1 MASNTKNENENENV
15 EKHKTITFEGRE
27 IHYREEGREHRD
39 TVVLLHGF
47 LQNLAVWSS
56 YTLTYMHSMH
66 VVAIDLPG
74 HGYSA
79 TYSDVHTMDF
89 MANAVK
95 TVLDKIGVEQCVIV
109 GHSMGGYV
117 ALAFADRY
125 RYMLKGLALINSHA
139 MADDENKRRL
149 RDEVCH
155 QASQNRAGYIVDFI
169 TNLFY
174 DKNRQYLCG
183 EIKELRDQSLETT
196 LTGIVAAQRGMKVR
210 TSRIGVLAALTCPV
224 LFVYGKKDER
234 IDMEIGLSQAM
245 LPTKSEVLMLD
256 GVAHMSF
263 LEERE
268 YVKRR
273 LGDFVHQCY
282 TN

>member
-1 MASNTKNENENENV
+1 M
-15 EKHKTITFEGRE
+15 EKHKTIHFEGHE
-27 IHYREEGREHRD
+27 IHYREEGREHKE
-39 TVVLLHGF
+39 TIVLLHGF
-47 LQNLAVWSS
+47 LQSLAVWSS
-56 YTLTYMHSMH
+56 YTLTYMREMH

-95 TVLDKIGVEQCVIV
+95 AVLDELEVEQCVMV
-109 GHSMGGYV
+109 GHSLGGYV

-149 RDEVCH
+149 RDEVCR
-155 QASQNRAGYIVDFI
+155 QVYQNRAGFIVDFI

-174 DKNRQYLCG
+174 EKNREYLCS
-183 EIKELRDQSLETT
+183 EIKELRDQCLETKT
-196 LTGIVAAQRGMKVR
+196 EGIVAAQRGMRVR
-210 TSRIGVLAALTCPV
+210 TSRIAVLAAIPCPV

-245 LPTKSEVLMLD
+245 LPAKSEVLMLE

-282 TN
+282 TL